1 MFFHNNAILSAPVK
15 TTHKL
20 LMNFFL
26 KRGPTETGRRKKVI
40 ERSLEKKINFLYYQ
54 IAYGLKTS
62 LL

>member
-26 KRGPTETGRRKKVI
+26 KRGPTGKRKKVI

>member
-26 KRGPTETGRRKKVI
+26 KRGPTGRRKKVI
-40 ERSLEKKINFLYYQ
+40 ERGVQKGKLISCIIKQ
-54 IAYGLKTS
+54 HMV
-62 LL
+62 